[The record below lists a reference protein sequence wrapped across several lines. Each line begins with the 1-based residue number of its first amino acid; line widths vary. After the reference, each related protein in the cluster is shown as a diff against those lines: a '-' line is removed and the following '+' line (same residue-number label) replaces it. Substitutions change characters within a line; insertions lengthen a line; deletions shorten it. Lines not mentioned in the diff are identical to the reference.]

1 LRFAEGFLEKFML
14 RKLRGIVQQVN
25 AAKDLQSALDII
37 VSRVRETMNTQVCS
51 VFLLDNDIGCHVL
64 MASDGLNKKSV
75 GHVSLELGEGLVG
88 LVAQHAEPLN
98 LEDASLHPSYHYLKE
113 TGEEA
118 FHAFLGVPIVHHR
131 SVLGVLVVQH
141 SERRSFDEG
150 EEAFLITLSAQ
161 LAGVIAHAEATGAIE
176 GLSPSGHKTFDTSFG
191 GVSGSS
197 GVAIGKTVVVFP
209 QADLRMIPDRT
220 TENIEAEIDNFN
232 AAINSVR
239 EDMRALHKKLA
250 GRVKEEERQLFDVYL
265 KMLDDNALGQE
276 VIERIK
282 LGNWAQGAL
291 AYVAN
296 EHVHNFEMID
306 DSYLSERAVDIKDLC
321 SRVLSYLQNKET
333 TTTRYGNNTILVS
346 EELTPAMLAE
356 VPKRKLKGL
365 ISVKGSS
372 NSHVAIL
379 ARTMGIPTVMGVVD
393 LPANQL
399 DGKEVILDGYNGQ
412 VISNPSKELR
422 SRYLETIK
430 EQEQLIKG
438 LSGLK
443 DLPCETADKHR
454 VHLWVNTGLMSD
466 VMQSLDQGAEGIGLF
481 RTEVPFLLSER
492 FPSEQEQTQIY
503 REQLEA
509 FSPKPVTMR
518 TLDVG
523 GDKALP
529 YFPITEANPFLGWR
543 GIRVTLDHPEI
554 FMAQIRAMLR
564 ASVGLGNL
572 QIMLPM
578 ISNVNEVSSAIQL
591 IKKAFRELLQEGH
604 EVKFPPIGVMIEV
617 PAAVYQTRALAKM
630 VDFISV
636 GSNDLTQYLLAVDRN
651 NPRVASLYSSFHPA
665 VLSALQHVVKQAQL
679 ESKPVSICGEMA
691 GDPGAAVLL
700 LAMGF
705 DVLSMN
711 AATLLKVKS
720 VIRSVTLEA
729 AQDLLNQVMHLDEAQ
744 MIRSAVDLALY
755 NAGVD
760 RLLRS
765 SRTN

>member
-1 LRFAEGFLEKFML
+1 LEEFML
-14 RKLRGIVQQVN
+14 EQLRGIVQQVN

-37 VSRVRETMNTQVCS
+37 VSRVREVLNTQVCS
-51 VFLLDNDIGCHVL
+51 VFLLDNDISCHVL
-64 MASDGLNKKSV
+64 MASDGLNKASV
-75 GHVSLELGEGLVG
+75 GQVSLEIGEGLVG
-88 LVAQHAEPLN
+88 LVAKHAEPLN
-98 LEDASLHPSYHYLKE
+98 LEDAPLHPSFHYLEE
-113 TGEEA
+113 TGEEE
-118 FHAFLGVPIVHHR
+118 FHAFLGVPIIHHR

-141 SERRSFDEG
+141 RERRSFDEG

-176 GLSPSGHKTFDTSFG
+176 GLSPSGHKTFDTTFS

-197 GVAIGKTVVVFP
+197 GVGIGKTLVVFP
-209 QADLRMIPDRT
+209 PADLSMIPDRSAK
-220 TENIEAEIDNFN
+220 NIEKEIKLFN
-232 AAINSVR
+232 TAINSVR
-239 EDMRALHKKLA
+239 DDMCALHEKLA
-250 GRVKEEERQLFDVYL
+250 GRVQEEERQLFDVYVR
-265 KMLDDNALGQE
+265 MLDDKALGHE
-276 VIERIK
+276 VVERIK
-282 LGNWAQGAL
+282 LGSWAQGAL

-306 DSYLSERAVDIKDLC
+306 DPYLSESAVDIKDLC
-321 SRVLSYLQNKET
+321 SRILFYLQNKEAI
-333 TTTRYGNNTILVS
+333 TTRYSNNTILVS

-365 ISVKGSS
+365 ISVKGSG

-379 ARTMGIPTVMGVVD
+379 ARTMGIPTVMGAVD
-393 LPANQL
+393 LPINQL

-412 VISNPSKELR
+412 VISNPSKQLLN
-422 SRYLETIK
+422 RYLETIK

-492 FPSEQEQTQIY
+492 FPSEQEQAQIY

-509 FSPKPVTMR
+509 FAPKLVTMR

-523 GDKALP
+523 GDKSLP
-529 YFPITEANPFLGWR
+529 YFPIDEANPFLGWR

-554 FMAQIRAMLR
+554 FTAQIRAMLR
-564 ASVGLGNL
+564 ASLGLENL

-578 ISNVNEVSSAIQL
+578 ISNINEVNSAMQV
-591 IKKAFRELLQEGH
+591 IKKAFRELLQEGL
-604 EVKFPPIGVMIEV
+604 EVKFPPIGVMIEL
-617 PAAVYQTRALAKM
+617 PAAVYQTRALAKL

-651 NPRVASLYSSFHPA
+651 NPRVASLYSAFHPA
-665 VLSALQHVVKQAQL
+665 VLIALQQVVSQAQL

-700 LAMGF
+700 VAMGF

-711 AATLLKVKS
+711 AAALLKVKS
-720 VIRSVTLEA
+720 VIRSVTLKA
-729 AQDLLNQVMHLDEAQ
+729 AQDLLDQVMNMDDAQ

-765 SRTN
+765 SRAN